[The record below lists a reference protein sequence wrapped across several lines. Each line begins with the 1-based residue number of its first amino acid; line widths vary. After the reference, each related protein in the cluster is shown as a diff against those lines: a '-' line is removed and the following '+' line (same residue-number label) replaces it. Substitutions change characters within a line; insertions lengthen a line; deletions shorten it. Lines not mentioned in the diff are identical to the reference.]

1 MARSQ
6 AVKAF
11 GIVDVPARIATAEIV
26 SPPQQI
32 LNGGLVLEFPA
43 PPSINRAGA
52 EWRLGNSASRVR
64 RWRRAADAHLLVTG
78 QHRKLDQRIDG
89 YFTIDIVWDRH
100 LADELNGDIDNR
112 IKYLLDYLQYLRVF
126 ENDSL
131 CRFMTVGYG
140 NVPDG
145 CRVRLRPWNWS

>member
-6 AVKAF
+6 VQKAF
-11 GIVDVPARIATAEIV
+11 GIVDVPARIAPAEIV
-26 SPPQQI
+26 STPQQI
-32 LNGGLVLEFPA
+32 LNGLVLELPA

-78 QHRKLDQRIDG
+78 QHRKLDQRIEG
-89 YFTIDIVWDRH
+89 YFTIDIVWDRS
-100 LADELNGDIDNR
+100 LVGDIDNR
-112 IKYLLDYLQYLRVF
+112 VKYLLDYLQYLHLF
-126 ENDSL
+126 EDDSL
-131 CRFMTVGYG
+131 CRAMTVGYG

-145 CRVRLRPWNWS
+145 CRVRLRPWDWQA

>member
-1 MARSQ
+1 MARTQ
-6 AVKAF
+6 VQKAF

-32 LNGGLVLEFPA
+32 LNGIVLEFPA

-64 RWRRAADAHLLVTG
+64 RWRRAADAHLVVTG

-89 YFTIDIVWDRH
+89 YFTIDIVWDRRH
-100 LADELNGDIDNR
+100 ADVGDIDNR

-126 ENDSL
+126 RDDRL
-131 CRFMTVGYG
+131 CRAMTVAYA

-145 CRVRLRPWNWS
+145 CRVRLRPWDWQS

>member
-1 MARSQ
+1 MAKSQ

-11 GIVDVPARIATAEIV
+11 GIVDVAARIATPEIV

-32 LNGGLVLEFPA
+32 LNGLVLEFPA

-52 EWRLGNSASRVR
+52 ERRLGNSASRVR

-78 QHRKLDQRIDG
+78 QHRKLDQRIEG
-89 YFTIDIVWDRH
+89 YFTIDIVWDRS
-100 LADELNGDIDNR
+100 LVGDIDNR
-112 IKYLLDYLQYLRVF
+112 VKYLLDYLQYLRLF
-126 ENDSL
+126 EDDSL
-131 CRFMTVGYG
+131 CRAMTVGYG

-145 CRVRLRPWNWS
+145 CRVRLRPWEW